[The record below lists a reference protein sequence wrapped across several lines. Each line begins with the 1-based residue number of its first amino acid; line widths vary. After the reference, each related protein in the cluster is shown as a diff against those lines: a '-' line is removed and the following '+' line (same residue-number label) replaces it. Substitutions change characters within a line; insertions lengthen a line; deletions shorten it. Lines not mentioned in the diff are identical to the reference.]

1 MPQHINKAKLG
12 KPFEDD
18 GVFSIDKGDKN
29 ERRKRA
35 LIFRT
40 TDNFIGYSP
49 TFRRKEAYENAFAA
63 KARHNFKLSQLS
75 QTTTN
80 SDAS

>member
-1 MPQHINKAKLG
+1 MNTHKAKLG

-18 GVFSIDKGDKN
+18 GTFSIDKGDKAD
-29 ERRKRA
+29 RRKRA

-40 TDNFIGYSP
+40 KDNFVGYSP

-63 KARHNFKLSQLS
+63 KARYNFKLSQDS
-75 QTTTN
+75 HATQTT
-80 SDAS
+80 